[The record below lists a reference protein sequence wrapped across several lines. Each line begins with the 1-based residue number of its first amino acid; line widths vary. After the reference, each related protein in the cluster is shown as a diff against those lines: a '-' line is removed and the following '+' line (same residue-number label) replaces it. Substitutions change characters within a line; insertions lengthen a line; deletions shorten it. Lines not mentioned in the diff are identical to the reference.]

1 MGAVLNAIGN
11 FLGSDAFAGGLGLF
25 GTAYNMYTNKRDFDY
40 QKAVQQET
48 WQREDTAFQRRRAD
62 LEAAGYN
69 PNLALGVGGAGA
81 GSVVSRS
88 STNDINPGAAIDYI
102 AASNQIKGQKL
113 QNDILST
120 DKERAENERD
130 ISYYEKLLKEHDLLT
145 NFNIPNVPQYVK
157 GKLSLLT
164 PENYLSTETT
174 TTELQHKSLRD
185 EYKWTK
191 QAQENEVQR
200 LINEGTE
207 LFYKGQQILNEQQK
221 LQVETIWKT
230 FQMNQQNYV
239 DTVTALC
246 KTMDIDIKGREYL
259 LKLETLDWNKE
270 KFSYEMIIDLLAGLT
285 VQPSEI
291 LQ

>member
-11 FLGSDAFAGGLGLF
+11 FLSSDAFAGGLGLF
-25 GTAYNMYTNKRDFDY
+25 GTAYNMYTNRRDFDY

-113 QNDILST
+113 QNDILSV
-120 DKERAENERD
+120 DKDRAQNERD

-157 GKLSLLT
+157 GKLQLLT
-164 PENYLSTETT
+164 PDDYSSTEPT
-174 TTELQHKSLRD
+174 TTEMQHKSDRLK
-185 EYKWTK
+185 YKFTK
-191 QAQENEVQR
+191 QEQENEIQR

-221 LQVETIWKT
+221 LKIETIWKQ
-230 FQMNQQNYV
+230 FQMNEQNFV
-239 DTVTALC
+239 DTVNAMC
-246 KTMDIDIKGREYL
+246 NTMNIDIKGREYL
-259 LKLETLDWNKE
+259 LKLNQLEWNKE
-270 KFSYEMIIDLLAGLT
+270 KFTYEMIIDLLAGLT
-285 VQPSEI
+285 VQPSEVI
-291 LQ
+291 K